1 MTATHSDVHQE
12 VRRTVREFVAREIA
26 PIADALD
33 NAEAEIPM
41 PVIRKMAG
49 LGYFGLVFPERYG
62 GMGLDTLAMAI
73 VAEELSRGWLS
84 VGSVMTRMIIT
95 GTLLLESGT
104 EEQRQRFL
112 PKIASGELLTAAAF
126 TEPDAGSDTGAI
138 KCRAVRDDAGGGHY
152 LLRGEKT
159 WCTFA
164 NRAHVLTVLAR
175 TDPDPSRRHKGLSM
189 FLVEKEPGDYFHP
202 PELDGSVIPTIGYK
216 GMKSYS
222 LAFDGYRVPAENLVG
237 GEEGRGCYQLM
248 PTYEIARI
256 QTAARAVGV
265 AQAALDAALRY
276 AQERTQFGRPIADHQ
291 VIRHKLARMA
301 TELEAARQLCY
312 YAASVKDRGGRS
324 DLEAG
329 YAKVFAAEMAERVT
343 SEALQIFG
351 GYGYSREYP
360 VQRFWRDSRV
370 FRIFEGTSEIQ
381 YEVIAKRLLE
391 GAKAGGNGQ
400 GRGKGRS

>member
-1 MTATHSDVHQE
+1 MTAHHSDVHRE
-12 VRRTVREFVAREIA
+12 VRRTVREFVAREIV

-41 PVIRKMAG
+41 PVIRQMAE
-49 LGYFGLVFPERYG
+49 LGYFGLVFPERLG
-62 GMGLDTLAMAI
+62 GMGLDYLAMAI

-95 GTLLLESGT
+95 GSLLIEAGT
-104 EEQRQRFL
+104 EEQQQRFL
-112 PKIASGELLTAAAF
+112 PKIATGELLTAAAF

-138 KCRAVRDDAGGGHY
+138 KCRAVREGGGKGGDY
-152 LLRGEKT
+152 VLRGEKT

-175 TDPDPSRRHKGLSM
+175 TDPDPAKRHKGLSM
-189 FLVEKEPGDYFHP
+189 FLVEKEPGDHFHP
-202 PELDGSVIPTIGYK
+202 PEMAGSPIPTIGYK

-222 LAFDGYRVPAENLVG
+222 LQFDGYRVPAENLLG
-237 GEEGRGCYQLM
+237 GQEGRGFYQLM
-248 PTYEIARI
+248 PTYEVARI

-265 AQAALDAALRY
+265 AQAAFDAALRY
-276 AQERTQFGRPIADHQ
+276 AQERSQFGRPISDHQ
-291 VIRHKLARMA
+291 VIRHKLAHMA
-301 TELEAARQLCY
+301 TDIEAARQLCY
-312 YAASVKDRGGRS
+312 YAATVKDCGGRS

-351 GYGYSREYP
+351 GYGYSREFP
-360 VQRFWRDSRV
+360 VQRFWRDARV

-391 GAKAGGNGQ
+391 GPGGKGKGP
-400 GRGKGRS
+400 GRG